1 MMIMNTVVNFTTVVE
16 VNNNL
21 AKELTSRVS
30 VDTPVDY
37 TPALTN
43 HIVNFDNLE
52 NPIEKIL
59 PKKYWNH
66 YKNTTYKHL
75 MKYDLLR
82 SDFKKFLKDEFNIT
96 KENFSQII
104 YK

>member
-1 MMIMNTVVNFTTVVE
+1 MMIMNTVANFITVIE
-16 VNNNL
+16 VNNKL

-30 VDTPVDY
+30 VDTSVDY

-66 YKNTTYKHL
+66 YKNTTYNHL